1 MKQTGR
7 APGVLSPL
15 QWVLIALHFSPALFL
30 SWALEGDWSAKSGI
44 SELLLMEREP
54 SSLESKRRQSSW
66 RWILLIPFPAR
77 GQDNISVIDMTLWIM
92 ERGSRR
98 LEHLFHVKNC
108 WGQSPVSS
116 SLSFYCR
123 QEAWVPGDWGC
134 GRCSVAK
141 LCTTLC
147 DPMNCSTPGFPV
159 LQYLPEFVQTH
170 VLWVSDAIQPSH
182 PLSPPSPLALNLSQ
196 HQSLSQWV
204 SYSYQ
209 MAKVLGDWD
218 DDGKTLT
225 SWRQRI

>member
-1 MKQTGR
+1 
-7 APGVLSPL
+7 
-15 QWVLIALHFSPALFL
+15 
-30 SWALEGDWSAKSGI
+30 
-44 SELLLMEREP
+44 MEREP
-54 SSLESKRRQSSW
+54 SSTESKRRQSSW
-66 RWILLIPFPAR
+66 MWILFIPFPAR

-108 WGQSPVSS
+108 WGQSPGSS
-116 SLSFYCR
+116 SLSFYCH

-170 VLWVSDAIQPSH
+170 VLWVGDAIQPSH
-182 PLSPPSPLALNLSQ
+182 PLSPPAPLALNLSQ

-204 SYSYQ
+204 SYLYQ

-218 DDGKTLT
+218 EDGKTYSLPGGGEFKT
-225 SWRQRI
+225 WNS